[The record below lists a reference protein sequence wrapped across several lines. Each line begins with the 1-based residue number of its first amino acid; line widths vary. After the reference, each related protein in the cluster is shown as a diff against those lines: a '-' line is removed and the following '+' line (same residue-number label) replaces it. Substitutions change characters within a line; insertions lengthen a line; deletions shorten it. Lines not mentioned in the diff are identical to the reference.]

1 VKRLLFALAFLLLG
15 ATAHAQ
21 LVIPLTP
28 VVPSSG
34 GGCSH
39 NCTFTGITTTA
50 GIDDT
55 VGINTPSIGALS
67 PGTGVFTTLQSN
79 GELKLG
85 DGAFLNSGTVPGL
98 LYFAGLTGPALT
110 GAQADANLIFCT
122 SDALTSS
129 GGASCFNI
137 LHNYG
142 GGTLTGGRNTFQIK
156 STLTAQSGQTNG
168 NYTGLQVYTS
178 ADANDN
184 GTSGTPSG
192 AFWGENIIVKG
203 YTPASGSSYYNA
215 VTGNEYDIG
224 CQTNVTCQQKFGV
237 YVLDTFDD
245 ANAATIGAVAFDVAA
260 QTPSNAPGWDCAFC
274 LGYSAGDWPF
284 LSGAGIAYGA
294 FQNKAGVSPN
304 GLVPNRGLT
313 TTFDAT
319 TMRPTKWQFAGSGF
333 DVSPTGTVYVGTGAI
348 APTSTGMSIDV
359 TTQSQVSAVA
369 VATGGANY
377 TTSDYVYGPNGGVY
391 HVTGL
396 GAGNAVTSLSI
407 ISPDVYPVGSTP
419 SNPVTL
425 RYGMGNQNL
434 TVNFTWTAGTTL
446 AIANPTITAG
456 TMTGTDATGA
466 NVTATG
472 AITARTLAS
481 HSGDQLSMLDFGA
494 IFDGNSHPLSGR
506 FSSLAAAQIVYPFVT
521 SLTQQSDSVGVQAAI
536 NYCGTLVDG
545 ATIRVPPG
553 TGNFSEGVVNPY
565 NQCNVVASTN
575 SNQLIY
581 SVGDNGSR
589 FSSRFLNYTGFT
601 GTIYRISPV
610 ENTSSSVGLTGSGL
624 QGVMLDCNR
633 MPGCTAFVQKSTSFY
648 KDDIAVNE
656 PAEYVSTTSASTS
669 AGSNVLTFSSTLAYP
684 GLELGAAITG
694 TNILRG
700 TYVLGYTSGSITLSS
715 HVLGS
720 ASFTGAI
727 SGTTLTT
734 SAVTGTLDIGMAIN
748 GSGVTAG
755 TVITG
760 RAAGTVEGAGTWTV
774 NNSQTVGSE
783 SMTTTGG
790 VASGASI
797 GIAGEGARFDTAQ
810 TYTTNTISW
819 GDISVQGL
827 NSTGHAPLIVAG
839 GSGPATGSGGG
850 VGNNALNIFHRVICY
865 TQYGD
870 CLSLGNADHD
880 YFEWLQNYYV
890 TPATGYGDC
899 VISNGS
905 NLSTSSNG
913 PAYSNRTN
921 YISCQQPIIIRGTD
935 TYTYGSNNDEFAWM
949 DYNNGTPLPTLGTGA
964 SSYSA
969 SDYNIAVSID
979 GSLNGVLAQLPD
991 GTATRGGN
999 RGQHAVDLQTV
1010 RDTSGEVAAGTYSS
1024 IAGGYA
1030 NASGGYGSGVTNGYQ
1045 NQAFGSYSTAGG
1057 AKAYAYGFGWDCHG
1071 SNNAGNNL
1079 QAETCTATLNQVSN
1093 SSSAWRL
1100 TGDGNAATTG
1110 TNSSNNCI
1118 NILPGSQATLDIQ
1131 LTAYDRSN
1139 TNLWYSWHEP
1149 QAVLRELSGGVST
1162 TTYTASGTAAA
1173 IVGGGMSASVS
1184 ATADTTNGCL
1194 NLSFTPPSGNSDYI
1208 STMATVRFSWTQ

>member
-434 TVNFTWTAGTTL
+434 TVNFTWTAGTIL

-456 TMTGTDATGA
+456 TMTGTDASAA
-466 NVTATG
+466 NVTAT
-472 AITARTLAS
+472 ASTTARTLAVRAANVINVK
-481 HSGDQLSMLDFGA
+481 DFGA
-494 IFDGNSHPLSGR
+494 VCDGTTDDSSHI
-506 FSSLAAAQIVYPFVT
+506 AAA
-521 SLTQQSDSVGVQAAI
+521 LTQVAAG
-536 NYCGTLVDG
+536 NVTTVYFPPS
-545 ATIRVPPG
+545 ATACMSSAALTVP
-553 TGNFSEGVVNPY
+553 
-565 NQCNVVASTN
+565 
-575 SNQLIY
+575 
-581 SVGDNGSR
+581 
-589 FSSRFLNYTGFT
+589 
-601 GTIYRISPV
+601 
-610 ENTSSSVGLTGSGL
+610 
-624 QGVMLDCNR
+624 
-633 MPGCTAFVQKSTSFY
+633 
-648 KDDIAVNE
+648 
-656 PAEYVSTTSASTS
+656 
-669 AGSNVLTFSSTLAYP
+669 
-684 GLELGAAITG
+684 
-694 TNILRG
+694 
-700 TYVLGYTSGSITLSS
+700 
-715 HVLGS
+715 
-720 ASFTGAI
+720 
-727 SGTTLTT
+727 SGTTLWAYPGTAT
-734 SAVTGTLDIGMAIN
+734 LQMAAGSTANPGLLSIANVSNVLVYGLILDGNLAGVPAGNNVNTVFQSSNVVFDHVTVQNTRGIGAVFSTQIVNSGIRDSSFTNVGNYWITSGSNADQQQGVVFCCGTLANNHDNFVTGSQFTSTGLDAISIASQANFVASANRFKSVGGRYTNGGAAIYAANNSSAVIGQNSVNGAYGNGIDVIATPLATIVHNDVQFAGGAGISYAQGSWSSIVGNVSCNNNQGAGASALQAGISLNGNTTAVTETTVAGNTVCDTQGSPTQTWGIQEVTSGTYTNVWIDQSNTPDGNVSGPFGQALSAYTPLKVGTTVGGIAQTGTTPNQGVALLPTGTGAIMGAVPN
-748 GSGVTAG
+748 AAPSGGNARGSGAIDLQLSRTAATQVASGLDAVLIGGANSTGIGANSVTLCAQWCLNTGANGLAFGSFANTEFRNSGFSFASGQFAG
-755 TVITG
+755 QGDSQLAIQPL
-760 RAAGTVEGAGTWTV
+760 RA
-774 NNSQTVGSE
+774 
-783 SMTTTGG
+783 TTTGT
-790 VASGASI
+790 GAVQLTSTGGGDPNNTNI
-797 GIAGEGARFDTAQ
+797 MNVGIANISINHAVGGTFVVTARSAAPDVKVWTCTWGINGGATA
-810 TYTTNTISW
+810 
-819 GDISVQGL
+819 
-827 NSTGHAPLIVAG
+827 STVTLVS
-839 GSGPATGSGGG
+839 GSA
-850 VGNNALNIFHRVICY
+850 C
-865 TQYGD
+865 
-870 CLSLGNADHD
+870 
-880 YFEWLQNYYV
+880 
-890 TPATGYGDC
+890 
-899 VISNGS
+899 
-905 NLSTSSNG
+905 TSSV
-913 PAYSNRTN
+913 AT
-921 YISCQQPIIIRGTD
+921 
-935 TYTYGSNNDEFAWM
+935 
-949 DYNNGTPLPTLGTGA
+949 TGA
-964 SSYSA
+964 STWA
-969 SDYNIAVSID
+969 LTIAAD
-979 GSLNGVLAQLPD
+979 N
-991 GTATRGGN
+991 
-999 RGQHAVDLQTV
+999 
-1010 RDTSGEVAAGTYSS
+1010 
-1024 IAGGYA
+1024 
-1030 NASGGYGSGVTNGYQ
+1030 TNGGV
-1045 NQAFGSYSTAGG
+1045 NLAGAG
-1057 AKAYAYGFGWDCHG
+1057 A
-1071 SNNAGNNL
+1071 
-1079 QAETCTATLNQVSN
+1079 
-1093 SSSAWRL
+1093 
-1100 TGDGNAATTG
+1100 AATTVHW
-1110 TNSSNNCI
+1110 TAV
-1118 NILPGSQATLDIQ
+1118 PYATE
-1131 LTAYDRSN
+1131 T
-1139 TNLWYSWHEP
+1139 
-1149 QAVLRELSGGVST
+1149 
-1162 TTYTASGTAAA
+1162 
-1173 IVGGGMSASVS
+1173 
-1184 ATADTTNGCL
+1184 
-1194 NLSFTPPSGNSDYI
+1194 GN
-1208 STMATVRFSWTQ
+1208 